1 MATQPNSPV
10 GAVPPTARPQGRE
23 FLDDILRSTPFRTSR
38 QCQDLF
44 RYIVEHSLAGS
55 DDSLR
60 ERMIGIEV
68 FGRAPD
74 YDTAQD
80 PVVRVRAADVRKRLA
95 QYYQT
100 QKNLN
105 GQWKIEIP
113 TGSYKA
119 QFHRPEGA
127 VSQVATAMDV
137 TRPSGEAIA
146 SQRPEGLIGNT
157 RFRERNVFWAT
168 GAAII
173 LFAALFAGLRLT
185 QHTTSPIGNA
195 LDVFWGPVLENPRPV
210 FVCTGSN
217 SVYVLSSKAIK
228 KYKTAHSHGP
238 DATTNLETV
247 VPLEELRN
255 LSGDDFIPV
264 KDRFLTT
271 GDASATA
278 QISSLLASRHH
289 PYDLRFGTDLSFG
302 DLRNSSAVLI
312 GAFNNSWTLNLTDNL
327 RFVYESGD
335 SPEMHV
341 QDKFDTSRSWWPKF
355 LGEKDSDDYAIVSRI
370 LDSKTGSVLLIIAG
384 LTHRG
389 TQAAGDFITNPE
401 LVAEFIK
408 QAPKDWRRK
417 NLQIVLHTNV
427 VNDIPGTPTV
437 VASYYW

>member
-1 MATQPNSPV
+1 MVTQPSSPAD
-10 GAVPPTARPQGRE
+10 GVPPESRPQGRE
-23 FLDDILRSTPFRTSR
+23 FLDDILQSTPFRTSR

-44 RYIVEHSLAGS
+44 RYIVERSLAGS

-60 ERMIGIEV
+60 ERVIGVEV

-80 PVVRVRAADVRKRLA
+80 PVVRLRAADVRKRLA

-100 QKNLN
+100 QKNSTC
-105 GQWKIEIP
+105 QWKIEIP

-119 QFHRPEGA
+119 QFHRREAAPP
-127 VSQVATAMDV
+127 QVATATDV
-137 TRPSGEAIA
+137 TDSSGEAIV
-146 SQRPEGLIGNT
+146 SQRPERPVGST
-157 RFRERNVFWAT
+157 RLRKSTMFWAT
-168 GAAII
+168 GAAI
-173 LFAALFAGLRLT
+173 LLAAVVAGLMLT
-185 QHTTSPIGNA
+185 RHTTTPTSNA
-195 LDVFWGPVLENPRPV
+195 FDLFWGPVLENPKPV

-217 SVYVLSSKAIK
+217 SVYVLSSKAIE
-228 KYKTAHSHGP
+228 KYRTTHRHP
-238 DATTNLETV
+238 QDATTNLETV
-247 VPLEELRN
+247 VPLEELKT

-278 QISSLLASRHH
+278 QISSLLTSLHH
-289 PYDLRFGTDLSFG
+289 PFDLRFGSDLSFG
-302 DLRNSSAVLI
+302 DLRNSSAVLV
-312 GAFNNSWTLNLTDNL
+312 GAFNNSWTLNMTGNL

-335 SPEMHV
+335 SPQMHV

-355 LGEKDSDDYAIVSRI
+355 LGERDSDDYAIVSRI
-370 LDSKTGSVLLIIAG
+370 LDSETGSSLVIIAG

-389 TQAAGDFITNPE
+389 TKAAGDFITNPE
-401 LVAEFIK
+401 LLSEIVQ
-408 QAPKDWRRK
+408 QAPKDWSRK

-427 VNDIPGTPTV
+427 VNDIPRSPTV

>member
-1 MATQPNSPV
+1 MAIHNSLP
-10 GAVPPTARPQGRE
+10 GDGVPSGPRPQGRE
-23 FLDDILRSTPFRTSR
+23 FLDDILQSTPFRTSR

-44 RYIVEHSLAGS
+44 RYIVEHSLTGS

-60 ERMIGIEV
+60 ERVIGIEV

-80 PVVRVRAADVRKRLA
+80 PVVRLRAADVRKRLA

-100 QKNLN
+100 QKNSTC
-105 GQWKIEIP
+105 QWRVEVP

-119 QFHRPEGA
+119 QFHRPEA
-127 VSQVATAMDV
+127 VISQPAKPMDATH
-137 TRPSGEAIA
+137 PSSEAVV

-157 RFRERNVFWAT
+157 RLRKRNMFWAI
-168 GAAII
+168 GAVI
-173 LFAALFAGLRLT
+173 LLAALFAGFMLT
-185 QHTTSPIGNA
+185 RPTTTPAGKA
-195 LDVFWGPVLENPRPV
+195 FDLFWGPLLENPKPV

-217 SVYVLSSKAIK
+217 SVYVLSSKAIE
-228 KYKTAHSHGP
+228 KYRTTHPHP
-238 DATTNLETV
+238 LDANLETV
-247 VPLEELRN
+247 VPLEELKT

-278 QISSLLASRHH
+278 QISSLLTSRHH
-289 PYDLRFGTDLSFG
+289 PFDLRFGTDLSFS
-302 DLRNSSAVLI
+302 DLRNSSAVMV
-312 GAFNNSWTLNLTDNL
+312 GAFNNSWTLNLTGNL

-335 SPEMHV
+335 SPQMHV
-341 QDKFDTSRSWWPKF
+341 QDKFDRSRSWWPKS
-355 LGEKDSDDYAIVSRI
+355 LGERDSEDYAIVSRI
-370 LDSKTGSVLLIIAG
+370 LDSQTGSSLVIIAG

-389 TQAAGDFITNPE
+389 TQAAGDFITNPD
-401 LVAEFIK
+401 LLAEFVK
-408 QAPKDWRRK
+408 QAPNDWSRK

-427 VNDIPGTPTV
+427 VNDIPRSPTV

>member
-1 MATQPNSPV
+1 MATPHSSPV
-10 GAVPPTARPQGRE
+10 DAVPPAARPQVRE
-23 FLDDILRSTPFRTSR
+23 LLDDILRSTPFRTSR

-44 RYIVEHSLAGS
+44 RYIVEHSLGGF

-60 ERMIGIEV
+60 ERIIGIEV

-80 PVVRVRAADVRKRLA
+80 PVVRLRAADVRKRLA

-100 QKNLN
+100 LTNSTC
-105 GQWKIEIP
+105 QWKIEIP

-119 QFHRPEGA
+119 RFHRPDGA
-127 VSQVATAMDV
+127 ASQVAKTTDA
-137 TRPSGEAIA
+137 THPSGEAIV
-146 SQRPEGLIGNT
+146 SQRPEELIGNT
-157 RFRERNVFWAT
+157 RLRRRHAFAVA
-168 GAAII
+168 GVVI
-173 LFAALFAGLRLT
+173 LLVAGLMLT
-185 QHTTSPIGNA
+185 RHKTTPTA
-195 LDVFWGPVLENPRPV
+195 KAFDLFWEPLLENPKPV

-217 SVYVLSSKAIK
+217 SVYVLSSKAIE
-228 KYKTAHSHGP
+228 KYRSIHPHRQ
-238 DATTNLETV
+238 DANLETV
-247 VPLEELRN
+247 VPVEELRN

-278 QISSLLASRHH
+278 QISSLLTSRHH
-289 PYDLRFGTDLSFG
+289 PFDLRFGTDLSFG
-302 DLRNSSAVLI
+302 DLRNSSAVLV
-312 GAFNNSWTLNLTDNL
+312 GAFNNSWTLNMTGNL

-335 SPEMHV
+335 SPQMHV

-370 LDSKTGSVLLIIAG
+370 LDSQTGSSLVIIAG

-401 LVAEFIK
+401 LVAEFVK
-408 QAPKDWRRK
+408 QAPKDWSRK

-427 VNDIPGTPTV
+427 VNDIPRTPTV

>member
-1 MATQPNSPV
+1 MATQHSSPV
-10 GAVPPTARPQGRE
+10 DAVPPAARPQGRE

-55 DDSLR
+55 DDLLR
-60 ERMIGIEV
+60 ERVIGIEV
-68 FGRAPD
+68 FRRAPD

-80 PVVRVRAADVRKRLA
+80 PVVRLRAADVRKRLA

-100 QKNLN
+100 QKNSN

-127 VSQVATAMDV
+127 VSQVATATDV
-137 TRPSGEAIA
+137 THPSSEAIA

-157 RFRERNVFWAT
+157 RLRKRTLFWAT
-168 GAAII
+168 GAII
-173 LFAALFAGLRLT
+173 LLAALSAGLMLT
-185 QHTTSPIGNA
+185 QHTTTPTGNA
-195 LDVFWGPVLENPRPV
+195 FDLFWGPVLENPRPV

-217 SVYVLSSKAIK
+217 SVYVLSSKAIE
-228 KYKTAHSHGP
+228 KYKATHSHRH

-255 LSGDDFIPV
+255 FSGDDFIPV

-278 QISSLLASRHH
+278 QISSLLTSRHH

-312 GAFNNSWTLNLTDNL
+312 GAFNNSWTLNTTDNL

-370 LDSKTGSVLLIIAG
+370 LDSKTGSVHVTIAG

-389 TQAAGDFITNPE
+389 TQAAGDFTTNPA
-401 LVAEFIK
+401 LFAEFIK
-408 QAPKDWRRK
+408 QAPKDWSRK

-427 VNDIPGTPTV
+427 VNDIPGPPTV

>member
-1 MATQPNSPV
+1 MATHDSSPV
-10 GAVPPTARPQGRE
+10 DAIPTAPRPQGRE

-60 ERMIGIEV
+60 ERVIGIEV
-68 FGRAPD
+68 FRRAPD
-74 YDTAQD
+74 YDTNQD

-100 QKNLN
+100 QKNSTC
-105 GQWKIEIP
+105 QWKIEIP

-119 QFHRPEGA
+119 QFRRPEGA
-127 VSQVATAMDV
+127 VSQVATATDV
-137 TRPSGEAIA
+137 THPSSEAIA

-157 RFRERNVFWAT
+157 RLRKRTLFWAT
-168 GAAII
+168 GATI
-173 LFAALFAGLRLT
+173 LLAALFAGLMLT
-185 QHTTSPIGNA
+185 QHTTTPTGNA
-195 LDVFWGPVLENPRPV
+195 FDLFWGPVLENPRPV

-217 SVYVLSSKAIK
+217 SVYVLSSKAIE
-228 KYKTAHSHGP
+228 KYKATHSHRQ
-238 DATTNLETV
+238 DASTNQETV

-255 LSGDDFIPV
+255 FSGDDFIPV

-278 QISSLLASRHH
+278 QISSLLTSRHH

-312 GAFNNSWTLNLTDNL
+312 GAFNNSWTLNTTDNL

-335 SPEMHV
+335 SPQMDV
-341 QDKFDTSRSWWPKF
+341 QDRFDTSRSWWPKF
-355 LGEKDSDDYAIVSRI
+355 LRAKDSDDYAIVSRI
-370 LDSKTGSVLLIIAG
+370 LDSKTGSVLVIIAG

-408 QAPKDWRRK
+408 QAPKDWSRK

-427 VNDIPGTPTV
+427 VNDIPGSPTV

>member
-1 MATQPNSPV
+1 MATQHSSPLD
-10 GAVPPTARPQGRE
+10 AVPPAARPQVRE
-23 FLDDILRSTPFRTSR
+23 LLDDILRSTPFRTSR

-44 RYIVEHSLAGS
+44 RYIVEHSVAGF
-55 DDSLR
+55 DESLR
-60 ERMIGIEV
+60 ERVIGIEV

-80 PVVRVRAADVRKRLA
+80 PVVRLRAADVRKRLA

-100 QKNLN
+100 QKDST

-119 QFHRPEGA
+119 QFHRPEVA
-127 VSQVATAMDV
+127 VSEVAKATDV
-137 TRPSGEAIA
+137 IPISEAIVA
-146 SQRPEGLIGNT
+146 QRPKGPMGNT
-157 RFRERNVFWAT
+157 RLGKRDA
-168 GAAII
+168 
-173 LFAALFAGLRLT
+173 FAAAAAVILLAATVAGLILT
-185 QHTTSPIGNA
+185 RNTAPPTA
-195 LDVFWGPVLENPRPV
+195 KAFDLFWGPLLENPKPV

-217 SVYVLSSKAIK
+217 SVYVLSSKAIE
-228 KYKTAHSHGP
+228 KYRTTHP
-238 DATTNLETV
+238 QRQDANLETV
-247 VPLEELRN
+247 VPLEDLSK

-278 QISSLLASRHH
+278 QISSLLTSRRH
-289 PYDLRFGTDLSFG
+289 PFDLRFGTDLSFG
-302 DLRNSSAVLI
+302 DLRNSSAVLV
-312 GAFNNSWTLNLTDNL
+312 GAFNNSWTLNTTGNL

-335 SPEMHV
+335 SPQMHV
-341 QDKFDTSRSWWPKF
+341 RDKFDRSRSWWPKF

-370 LDSKTGSVLLIIAG
+370 LDSQTGSSLVIIAG

-401 LVAEFIK
+401 LVAEFVK
-408 QAPKDWRRK
+408 QAPKDWSRK

-427 VNDIPGTPTV
+427 VNDIPRAPTV

>member
-55 DDSLR
+55 DDLLR

-127 VSQVATAMDV
+127 VSQVATATEV

-146 SQRPEGLIGNT
+146 SQRPERLIGNT
-157 RFRERNVFWAT
+157 RFRERDVFWAT

-173 LFAALFAGLRLT
+173 LLAAMFAGLRLT
-185 QHTTSPIGNA
+185 RHTTPPTSNA
-195 LDVFWGPVLENPRPV
+195 LDIFWGPVLENPRPV

-228 KYKTAHSHGP
+228 KYKTAHAHGQ

-312 GAFNNSWTLNLTDNL
+312 GAFNNSWTLNMTDNL

-408 QAPKDWRRK
+408 QAPKDWSRK